1 MRQKQMHR
9 QSTEQCLPRGEA
21 MWRDRL
27 GVWDWQMQAIIC
39 KMGKQGPIVQH
50 RELYSIS
57 YDKKLWKKYEKECI
71 AESLFC
77 MVEISTT
84 LQIHFRLP
92 RRLSGKE
99 SA

>member
-1 MRQKQMHR
+1 MR
-9 QSTEQCLPRGEA
+9 
-21 MWRDRL
+21 RDRL

-39 KMGKQGPIVQH
+39 KMGKQGPIVRH

-57 YDKKLWKKYEKECI
+57 YDKKLWKKNMKKNVYICI

-84 LQIHFRLP
+84 LQIHFGLP